1 MEEGKAQDVVM
12 VEHGVLAWEVLAN
25 LCHVVSVRELAFR
38 HELIDVLHMSLL
50 PVREGESRMGCKGG
64 GHVYGHG
71 AGLGSGGRLLSSLFR
86 CLLVLSVTQDS
97 RGRLQ
102 ARNTPEVL
110 ATWLRDHEAHD
121 ASDDGE
127 REDSGSVQGGREG
140 GQGGE
145 RRWRFTAQRRG
156 CQRDSE
162 ARRRGVEVY
171 KS

>member
-38 HELIDVLHMSLL
+38 HELIDILHMSLL
-50 PVREGESRMGCKGG
+50 PVREGESTRCCKGG
-64 GHVYGHG
+64 GHGYGHG
-71 AGLGSGGRLLSSLFR
+71 AGLGSGRGLLSSLFR

-110 ATWLRDHEAHD
+110 ATWLKDHGAHD

-127 REDSGSVQGGREG
+127 RGILEEFKAGGRG
-140 GQGGE
+140 GKGRGTCT
-145 RRWRFTAQRRG
+145 WR
-156 CQRDSE
+156 
-162 ARRRGVEVY
+162 
-171 KS
+171 KM